1 MASCQNMRSLGSLQ
15 FYVLGSSLALLFG
28 IFYVKTALASME
40 DEGFENDIEV
50 PLLCEK
56 KIRAK
61 KPELL
66 LVSTLDGKLTALD
79 PSNNGQAL
87 WSVATGKS
95 FSRNFWKNLLSRKF
109 CLFRTR
115 VHVVI
120 YHQSNGISQ

>member
-40 DEGFENDIEV
+40 DEGFENDIDV

-87 WSVATGKS
+87 WSVATGK
-95 FSRNFWKNLLSRKF
+95 FYSRNFWKKVDFTEFLSF
-109 CLFRTR
+109 
-115 VHVVI
+115 
-120 YHQSNGISQ
+120 

>member
-1 MASCQNMRSLGSLQ
+1 MASCQNMRSLVSLQ

-87 WSVATGKS
+87 WSVATGK
-95 FSRNFWKNLLSRKF
+95 FYSRNFWKKVDFTEFLCF
-109 CLFRTR
+109 
-115 VHVVI
+115 
-120 YHQSNGISQ
+120 

>member
-1 MASCQNMRSLGSLQ
+1 
-15 FYVLGSSLALLFG
+15 
-28 IFYVKTALASME
+28 ME

-87 WSVATGKS
+87 WSVATGPGS
-95 FSRNFWKNLLSRKF
+95 MLSS
-109 CLFRTR
+109 T
-115 VHVVI
+115 
-120 YHQSNGISQ
+120 ISQMELASNAKWVRLIPSLAGGLYKFDGEVIEPVPLSAEKLLRSSFKFALSLLITLS